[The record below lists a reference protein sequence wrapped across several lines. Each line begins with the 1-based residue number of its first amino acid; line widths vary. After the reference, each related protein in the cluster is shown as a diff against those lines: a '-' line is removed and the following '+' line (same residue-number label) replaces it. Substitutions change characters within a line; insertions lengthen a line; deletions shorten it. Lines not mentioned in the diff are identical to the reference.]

1 MSWFEIIKRARKLHP
16 IVIEE
21 IELKLQQ
28 RGKIPTKT
36 LVDIGRYAI
45 QDHNARIRGQP
56 SSKGRRLGPKNYPTA
71 DEVNAWAEDHMK
83 LMDAMEPHKTWV
95 WMGAR

>member
-1 MSWFEIIKRARKLHP
+1 MSWFEILKKARKLHP

-21 IELKLQQ
+21 IERKLQQ
-28 RGKIPTKT
+28 RGKIPTST

-45 QDHNARIRGQP
+45 QDYNNNPER
-56 SSKGRRLGPKNYPTA
+56 KGHKLRPQNYPTA
-71 DEVNAWAEDHMK
+71 HEINAWAEEHMK
-83 LMDAMEPHKTWV
+83 IMDTMEPHKTWM